1 MKIIHGGIKTITVD
15 VVGAAALPVASN
27 RENQRG
33 FYWDD
38 SNTDF
43 ERRTALKA
51 DLSGSDTLEVEGLW
65 EGLGG
70 REGVRGCVRKIGLYC
85 DASINSRPE
94 NLLGVT
100 MLSFHPFLVE
110 TSLFFPLNKEE
121 FWTSFDTEGLLIEL
135 LIC

>member
-1 MKIIHGGIKTITVD
+1 M
-15 VVGAAALPVASN
+15 
-27 RENQRG
+27 
-33 FYWDD
+33 
-38 SNTDF
+38 
-43 ERRTALKA
+43 
-51 DLSGSDTLEVEGLW
+51 

-110 TSLFFPLNKEE
+110 TSLFFPLNKGE
-121 FWTSFDTEGLLIEL
+121 FSTSYDTEGLIVDRVANLFIGDDRKIYL
-135 LIC
+135 SRI